1 MKKLLLL
8 SVFCAAFIMAN
19 AQINDTYAPDF
30 TFYEINKTTGDI
42 ITSNPYTLHQ
52 YLDSGKVVFIDVFA
66 TWCSPCWNFHQTGA
80 FESLYNQYGPNGT
93 NEVMVFGV
101 EGDAGNFSALTG
113 GADAGGYASQ
123 GNWLNGVE
131 YPVIPTHMAP
141 NNTSTFLSDYSIAY
155 FPTLYMICPSGFVY
169 EIESNNGYSYYN
181 ASQIFSNIASKCPN
195 FDTEAE
201 ANAAVA
207 PAVKGF
213 KDNYICHV
221 TESPVVLLENVAE
234 NTLTSVEFSID
245 LDGVVSTYTWTGS
258 LEKFQWAEVELPEI
272 QTDVHGNHT
281 YTVTIVKANGI
292 NDPDPLKGVATGTF
306 KVQATPSTS
315 NINATFNSIPN
326 TWAQENGYLN
336 IYQGKMYFNA
346 WALPAG
352 ATETLSLPPLDLTRY
367 THPFLKFDLAHKRY
381 GSKIENLKVESAT
394 NCQDT
399 WTVLYDVSDP
409 ELSSG
414 VSNSQFIPSSGD
426 WRTQK
431 IDLSGISDL
440 SNVELRFVFTS
451 GNGNIIWIDNL
462 KIYEG
467 VGVDDIEMETL
478 AVYPNPTTGMLYVN
492 ASEPVREV
500 QIFNLQGQLVL
511 SQKGDVREIS
521 MFDLSDGLYMV
532 KVFTVDGAVST
543 QKIVKQ

>member
-1 MKKLLLL
+1 M
-8 SVFCAAFIMAN
+8 
-19 AQINDTYAPDF
+19 
-30 TFYEINKTTGDI
+30 
-42 ITSNPYTLHQ
+42 
-52 YLDSGKVVFIDVFA
+52 
-66 TWCSPCWNFHQTGA
+66 
-80 FESLYNQYGPNGT
+80 
-93 NEVMVFGV
+93 
-101 EGDAGNFSALTG
+101 
-113 GADAGGYASQ
+113 
-123 GNWLNGVE
+123 
-131 YPVIPTHMAP
+131 
-141 NNTSTFLSDYSIAY
+141 
-155 FPTLYMICPSGFVY
+155 
-169 EIESNNGYSYYN
+169 
-181 ASQIFSNIASKCPN
+181 
-195 FDTEAE
+195 
-201 ANAAVA
+201 
-207 PAVKGF
+207 
-213 KDNYICHV
+213 
-221 TESPVVLLENVAE
+221 
-234 NTLTSVEFSID
+234 
-245 LDGVVSTYTWTGS
+245 
-258 LEKFQWAEVELPEI
+258 
-272 QTDVHGNHT
+272 
-281 YTVTIVKANGI
+281 TIVKANGI

-315 NINATFNSIPN
+315 NINATFNSIPS

-346 WALPAG
+346 WALPTG

-500 QIFNLQGQLVL
+500 QVFNLQGQLVL